1 MAYAQFMAGMAFN
14 NALLGYVHAMA
25 HQLGATYHLP
35 HGICNAVLLPH
46 VQRFNLTANP
56 EKFVDIAQAMGK
68 EVHGLTTEE
77 ASQLAIEAMNELA
90 RKVNIPATLAELGVN
105 QGDIDKL
112 SESTLNDVCC
122 LTNPRQATKQ
132 EIAEIFQAAW

>member
-1 MAYAQFMAGMAFN
+1 M
-14 NALLGYVHAMA
+14 
-25 HQLGATYHLP
+25 
-35 HGICNAVLLPH
+35 
-46 VQRFNLTANP
+46 
-56 EKFVDIAQAMGK
+56 D
-68 EVHGLTTEE
+68 
-77 ASQLAIEAMNELA
+77 ELA